1 MKKKIIYIDFEAITE
16 NYLSPLGIKKIH
28 DLPFMYTIGHYNK
41 NNKFI
46 TKTSFFKFDKLVK
59 KVNDQNKANWAYIKE
74 HIINSINTLIH
85 ENWTAQE
92 LEKQIDF
99 AGWNPGLEKKI
110 LIEYCEF
117 NNSVFN
123 VIAHKTPI
131 ALDKVIPKNLFLKK
145 QNTDYFSYTKPF
157 LSQMGIHKLQIDKS
171 GNIAA
176 FLGSILLGSTIHSS
190 YIFKKLRKTGDNLE
204 FQKVRQELIKYNLG
218 DVLKLDFYEQNK
230 QKWTEL
236 IDEQDELVGPIKL
249 QRKKF
254 NKVILDIA
262 KQARLEN
269 FKKFH
274 KAYLDKL
281 KNLDPSNLVKK
292 IQSVFDTFKLNV
304 EFLLSFKQNYLGS
317 NLQII
322 SQGLVTFLEKVKNI
336 GDDVLLEQIDE
347 SQLKPIEIEILK
359 NVISL
364 EIKNTNP
371 NFFKITDILNKRIDA
386 FNQFET
392 YLKNNFKL
400 NTVLEVKNMMLTI
413 GSVLE
418 FIQENNY
425 QNDFVSLKNDFIEF
439 TKNTRDENKLKIESL
454 NKEEEKVVFNLF
466 KKYLNISTN

>member
-1 MKKKIIYIDFEAITE
+1 MNKKIIYIDFEAITE

-59 KVNDQNKANWAYIKE
+59 KVNEQNKANWPYIKE
-74 HIINSINTLIH
+74 HIVNSINTLIH
-85 ENWTAQE
+85 ENWTAQK
-92 LEKQIDF
+92 LENQIDF

-110 LIEYCEF
+110 LTEYCKF
-117 NNSVFN
+117 DNSVFN
-123 VIAHKTPI
+123 VITHKTPI

-176 FLGSILLGSTIHSS
+176 FLGSVLLGSTIRSS

-204 FQKVRQELIKYNLG
+204 FQKVRQELIKYNLD

-230 QKWTEL
+230 QKLTKL

-262 KQARLEN
+262 KQFRLEN

-274 KAYLDKL
+274 KAYLDKF
-281 KNLDPSNLVKK
+281 KNLDSSNLIKK
-292 IQSVFDTFKLNV
+292 IQSVFDTFKLNT
-304 EFLLSFKQNYLGS
+304 EFLLSFQQNYLGS
-317 NLQII
+317 NLEII

-336 GDDVLLEQIDE
+336 GDDVLLEQITE
-347 SQLKPIEIEILK
+347 SQLQPIEVVILK
-359 NVISL
+359 NVIAL

-371 NFFKITDILNKRIDA
+371 NFFKITDILNKRIKA
-386 FNQFET
+386 FNQFES

-418 FIQENNY
+418 FIQENDY
-425 QNDFVSLKNDFIEF
+425 QNGFASLKNDFIEF
-439 TKNTRDENKLKIESL
+439 TKNTRDENKLKIELL

-466 KKYLNISTN
+466 KKYLNISIK